1 MAYKIENMNQDKA
14 KIIVESVEYF
24 IRNNRIRV
32 VKDKFNTF
40 SYYEINGEKYTK
52 KIVGFFIYLFVK
64 QSIGFEK
71 EWATLK
77 THLKRQLEYSLF

>member
-1 MAYKIENMNQDKA
+1 MNQDKA
-14 KIIVESVEYF
+14 KIIIESVEYF
-24 IRNNRIRV
+24 IRNNKVRV
-32 VKDKFNTF
+32 VKNQFNTF

-52 KIVGFFIYLFVK
+52 KIIGSVIYLFVK

-77 THLKRQLEYSLF
+77 THLKKQLEYSLF